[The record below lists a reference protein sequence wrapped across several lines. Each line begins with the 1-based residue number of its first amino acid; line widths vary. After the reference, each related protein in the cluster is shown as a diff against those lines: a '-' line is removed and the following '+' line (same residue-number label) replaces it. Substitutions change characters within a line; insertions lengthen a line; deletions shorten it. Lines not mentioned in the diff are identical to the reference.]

1 MGILPYPYEFL
12 AFRDLIILSIS

>member
-1 MGILPYPYEFL
+1 MGILLYPYEFL